1 MKKFF
6 SILLFSALIAAC
18 SVSPQAPA
26 INTDEDLNSDTITTT
41 FSVLNDVV
49 KNIAPAN
56 IEVKSLMGV
65 GLDPHEYTPTP
76 SDIDLLSSSDMIFA
90 IGLDLEASMDTL
102 LDSLSNSKPV
112 LKVGESLDES
122 KLIPAEEDAKLYDPH
137 VWFDIDLWK
146 DVSLSVK
153 NTLLDYYPEQE
164 LEINTNFEN
173 YLSELNELDIYI
185 DTKMQE
191 LPVENRILVT
201 AHDAFS
207 YFAQKYDFELYT
219 LQGISTESD
228 YSIKDLND
236 IVDTIVS
243 KKVKSIFTE
252 SSVSKQAILTIQ
264 EKANEADL
272 EVKIGGE
279 LYSDS
284 LGDVGSIHESYVDT
298 FKHNVDII
306 VDNLK

>member
-1 MKKFF
+1 MKD
-6 SILLFSALIAAC
+6 ILLSLILSLLLVAC
-18 SVSPQAPA
+18 TLAP
-26 INTDEDLNSDTITTT
+26 EDSTSKVDKDTIVTT
-41 FSVLNDVV
+41 FTVINDVV
-49 KNIAPAN
+49 KNIAPSSV
-56 IEVKSLMGV
+56 EVKSLIGV

-76 SDIDLLSSSDMIFA
+76 SDIDLLSSSNMIFA
-90 IGLDLEASMDTL
+90 VGLDLEASMNTL
-102 LDSLSNSKPV
+102 LDSLSKLKPV
-112 LKVGESLDES
+112 FKVGEYLNET
-122 KLIPAEEDAKLYDPH
+122 KLISADLEAKLYDPH

-164 LEINTNFEN
+164 LEINSNFES
-173 YLSELNELDIYI
+173 YLLDLNELDVYV
-185 DTKMQE
+185 DSKMQE
-191 LPVENRILVT
+191 LPKENRILVT

-207 YFAQKYDFELYT
+207 YFAEKYNFELYT

-236 IVDTIVS
+236 IVDVIVD

-264 EKANEADL
+264 EKAKKANLD
-272 EVKIGGE
+272 VKIGGE

-284 LGDVGSIHESYVDT
+284 LGDLGSIHESYVDT
-298 FKHNVDII
+298 FKHNIDII

>member
-1 MKKFF
+1 MKD
-6 SILLFSALIAAC
+6 ILLSLILSLLLVAC
-18 SVSPQAPA
+18 TLAP
-26 INTDEDLNSDTITTT
+26 EDSTSKVDKDTIVTT
-41 FSVLNDVV
+41 FTVINDVV
-49 KNIAPAN
+49 KNIAPSSV
-56 IEVKSLMGV
+56 EVKSLMGV
-65 GLDPHEYTPTP
+65 GLDPHEYTPAP

-90 IGLDLEASMDTL
+90 VGLDLEASMNSL
-102 LDSLSNSKPV
+102 LDSLSKLKPV
-112 LKVGESLDES
+112 FKVGEYLNET
-122 KLIPAEEDAKLYDPH
+122 KLISADLEAKLYDPH

-164 LEINTNFEN
+164 LEINSNFES
-173 YLSELNELDIYI
+173 YLLDLNELDVYV
-185 DTKMQE
+185 DSKMQE
-191 LPVENRILVT
+191 LPKENRILVT

-207 YFAQKYDFELYT
+207 YFAEKYNFELYT

-236 IVDTIVS
+236 IVDVIVD

-264 EKANEADL
+264 EKAKKANLD
-272 EVKIGGE
+272 VKIGGE

-284 LGDVGSIHESYVDT
+284 LGDLGSIHESYVDT
-298 FKHNVDII
+298 FKHNIDII